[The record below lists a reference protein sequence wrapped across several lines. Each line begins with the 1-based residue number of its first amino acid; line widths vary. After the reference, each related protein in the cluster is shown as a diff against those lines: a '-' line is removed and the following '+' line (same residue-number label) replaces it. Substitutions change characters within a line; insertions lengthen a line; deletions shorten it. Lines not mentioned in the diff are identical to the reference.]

1 VGVVVKHLNIPV
13 TDDEH
18 NALADVKGNRNWHDA
33 LIEEF
38 GIENNE

>member
-18 NALADVKGNRNWHDA
+18 NALADVKGDRTWRAA

-38 GIENNE
+38 GVEE